1 MKRKVIVTLLTVFTV
16 TAASLTG
23 CGKKQQEQIESQIA
37 AMVESGESE
46 ASEVSEEPKVTETPK
61 ATATPEPEATATPDV
76 TAKPE
81 MPETTEKPETT
92 DKPDVT
98 ASPETTKKPESTKAP
113 ESTAKPE
120 ATKAPEATKKPEATK
135 APATTS
141 KPEATNKPETTP
153 AVTPAPVSETK
164 PTATPTPSAEHQH
177 TFAWDWTWTEWG
189 KTCDDPTITYKAD
202 VCSECGYKQNVRVVD
217 SHLEHAGPINE
228 INDGERT
235 CTTGCT
241 TTHICTA
248 CGEVT
253 KSYTS
258 SPLGH
263 SMDEITG
270 NCRRTGCDY
279 HEHRWIDYP
288 NEGVRYCSSCG
299 AEEHYTPVQ
308 HEHQWVDNN
317 DGSGYLVCSVCG
329 ESTPKPHGEHQWVN
343 CEEGSYC
350 SVCGIWAD

>member
-37 AMVESGESE
+37 AMMESSEFEASE
-46 ASEVSEEPKVTETPK
+46 ASKEPKVTEAPK

-81 MPETTEKPETT
+81 MTEKPETT

-120 ATKAPEATKKPEATK
+120 ATKAPESTAKPEATKAPEATKKPEATK
-135 APATTS
+135 APATTP
-141 KPEATNKPETTP
+141 KPEATPVPVSETTP
-153 AVTPAPVSETK
+153 APAAETPA
-164 PTATPTPSAEHQH
+164 ATPAPSAEHQH

-279 HEHRWIDYP
+279 HEHRWAD
-288 NEGVRYCSSCG
+288 CG
-299 AEEHYTPVQ
+299 TYRFCYRC
-308 HEHQWVDNN
+308 D
-317 DGSGYLVCSVCG
+317 LV
-329 ESTPKPHGEHQWVN
+329 EYYSTPESEPAPSEPNPAPSETESQPTI
-343 CEEGSYC
+343 EEPAPSAE
-350 SVCGIWAD
+350 SEVPPATE

>member
-16 TAASLTG
+16 TVASLTG
-23 CGKKQQEQIESQIA
+23 CGKKQQEMIESQIA
-37 AMVESGESE
+37 AMMESDESE
-46 ASEVSEEPKVTETPK
+46 VSEASEEPKVTEAPK

-81 MPETTEKPETT
+81 MTEKPETT

-135 APATTS
+135 APATTP
-141 KPEATNKPETTP
+141 KPEATPVPVSETTP
-153 AVTPAPVSETK
+153 APAAETPA
-164 PTATPTPSAEHQH
+164 ATPAPSAEHQH

-279 HEHRWIDYP
+279 HEHRWIDCGTYRFCSGCRIEEDYATPIPEQPEP
-288 NEGVRYCSSCG
+288 NPAPSETESQPTIEEPAPSAESGVPP
-299 AEEHYTPVQ
+299 ATE
-308 HEHQWVDNN
+308 
-317 DGSGYLVCSVCG
+317 
-329 ESTPKPHGEHQWVN
+329 
-343 CEEGSYC
+343 
-350 SVCGIWAD
+350 